1 MFEICHLTFRL
12 GHRTNLWFFVLLLC
26 ISKQMLRQ
34 YNQVRSANLH
44 VILLT
49 YSMVQS
55 PSWAANWFAA
65 SQKFPAFHGTRI
77 FITALT
83 SVRHLSLSWASPIQ
97 SIYLH
102 PTSWKFILILST
114 HLRLGL
120 SSGLFPHQ
128 GPIHPP
134 LLTHVLHVICHS
146 LFRYYKSGSRS
157 QWPRDLRRQSGSARF
172 VGLWVWTPLSL
183 ICEFCVLL
191 SSKGP
196 CVVLIT
202 RPEESYE
209 VCCV

>member
-1 MFEICHLTFRL
+1 M
-12 GHRTNLWFFVLLLC
+12 
-26 ISKQMLRQ
+26 
-34 YNQVRSANLH
+34 A
-44 VILLT
+44 
-49 YSMVQS
+49 QS
-55 PSWAANWFAA
+55 PYWAANWFAA
-65 SQKFPAFHGTRI
+65 SQQIPPVSRNPNVHYRTHNRPPPVSILG
-77 FITALT
+77 
-83 SVRHLSLSWASPIQ
+83 Q
-97 SIYLH
+97 STYPH